1 MSTLGNR
8 IRYIRDDVL
17 RLNQGTFAKQL
28 GFSRIATI
36 SDYEKNKRNP
46 DITTLRK
53 IANLGSVT
61 LDWLL
66 TGEEP
71 TTLLP
76 SENTNNGR
84 EASSKTIYTAGFVSV
99 EVFPMAEA
107 GSPEVFPACEPIDA
121 ISIPRRDYAVS
132 IVAIRTEGDSMTPNV
147 LDGAYVGIDINDK
160 KLISGKLYAV
170 WQNYEGVSIKR
181 VFVYPGC
188 IVLKPDNPAFPETA
202 IPTKNEKPAE
212 NFLIGRVKWLYQ
224 RY

>member
-17 RLNQGTFAKQL
+17 KVNQGAFAEQL
-28 GFSRIATI
+28 GFSRVATI

-53 IANLGSVT
+53 IAALGSVT

-71 TTLLP
+71 TTLRP
-76 SENTNNGR
+76 HEGHGSTR
-84 EASSKTIYTAGFVSV
+84 ETAKTIYTAGFVSV

-107 GSPEVFPACEPIDA
+107 GSPDVFPACEPIDA

-147 LDGAYVGIDINDK
+147 LDGASVGIDINDK
-160 KLISGKLYAV
+160 KLVSGKLYAV

-202 IPTKNEKPAE
+202 IPTKSEKAAE
-212 NFLIGRVKWLYQ
+212 EFLIGRVKWIYQ